1 MASLLCRVGEARI
14 GDAMRLILIACAA
27 MLSGCASLEGLLDN
41 RVSCTLDGKQALYS
55 SMYGPIG
62 VTSKVSDSDSG
73 VICKR

>member
-1 MASLLCRVGEARI
+1 MIRLLFALALVSLT
-14 GDAMRLILIACAA
+14 
-27 MLSGCASLEGLLDN
+27 GCASLDGMLDN